1 MPGPLHRDRAR
12 IVFDCRMAS
21 GSGHDGIGEFWNSM
35 MAGERDKKMDEIATK
50 AATEYCRNHQ
60 NDTDEQIRFDPE
72 TYLKHSIPYLTVRTL
87 HRLEADSGWI
97 KAFAIIT
104 GVLTFAL
111 LALTA
116 VLAIYALRLD
126 KVIHSL
132 SQ

>member
-1 MPGPLHRDRAR
+1 
-12 IVFDCRMAS
+12 MAS

-116 VLAIYALRLD
+116 VLAIYALRLA

-132 SQ
+132 LQ